1 MLTEQDRAILD
12 FEGERFLQAGHKQAA
27 IRERFGLSATRYY
40 QRLNV
45 LIDDVEALAYAP
57 TLVNR
62 LRRLRQE
69 RQRPEKGS
77 PAGRV

>member
-57 TLVNR
+57 SLVNR
-62 LRRLRQE
+62 LRRLRQD

-77 PAGRV
+77 TVP